1 MAKKRKVDITD
12 AENRAIQSGIEL
24 DPDSPEWTTKDFEQA
39 RPASEVL
46 PQIVEAY
53 KQGKLKRRG
62 RGPQKSPKKEPV
74 SIRLDQD
81 IVKYYRKKGKGWQ
94 AQLNED
100 LRKVVG
106 LENNH

>member
-1 MAKKRKVDITD
+1 MAKKRKTDMSD
-12 AENRAIQSGIEL
+12 AEDKTIRSGIKQ
-24 DPDSPEWTTKDFEQA
+24 DQNNPEWTANDFKQA

-46 PQIVEAY
+46 PQIVKAY
-53 KQGKLKRRG
+53 QDGQLKRRG
-62 RGPQKSPKKEPV
+62 RGPQKSPTKEPV